1 MQFQLSLKPAL
12 PMAAALILA
21 AGSVV
26 STSVSAEPRKYEI
39 DSEHFSI
46 GFMIGH
52 IGYEQ
57 LLGMFLKGE
66 GSFVYDEETTALTEG
81 RVTIASNS
89 VFTNHEERDDHVKGD
104 DFLDVGD
111 HESIVFEAGSLSSE
125 DGKTG
130 KLDGSLTMLGKTMPV
145 VLDVTLNKAAKYPF
159 GHEKY
164 TLGISARTT
173 IKRSEWGMDYGVDNN
188 LVGDDVAIIL
198 EFEAIR
204 Q

>member
-1 MQFQLSLKPAL
+1 MKFQLSLRPAL
-12 PMAAALILA
+12 PVAAALMLA

-26 STSVSAEPRKYEI
+26 STSASSEPRKYEI

-46 GFMIGH
+46 GFLIGH
-52 IGYEQ
+52 VGYEQ

-66 GSFVYDEETTALTEG
+66 GAFVYDEETSALSEG
-81 RVTIASNS
+81 RVTIVSNS
-89 VFTNHEERDDHVKGD
+89 VFTNHEERDEHVKGD
-104 DFLDVGD
+104 DFLDVDD
-111 HESIVFEAGSLSSE
+111 HESIVFEAGNLTSE
-125 DGKTG
+125 DGTTG

-159 GHEKY
+159 GHEEH

-173 IKRSEWGMDYGVDNN
+173 IKRSEWGMGYGVEKN
-188 LVGDDVAIIL
+188 LVGDEVAIIL